1 MKPRRT
7 KLHYSI
13 QFGLVKYYIEKI
25 FSSLVSKTVLPL
37 KFISSNE
44 RFNTVSKQK
53 QMDIQVI
60 YFYSFRTQVVCCY
73 TGSDFVGCGSTDQLV
88 KSWESVHEGLVL
100 THHLVQ
106 LSVDG
111 LNVNLKTINI
121 INENGKEQGGD
132 ALDLVDTGTCELHV
146 LQGTFG
152 YVQKSILWELDK
164 LLKAIH
170 YF

>member
-1 MKPRRT
+1 
-7 KLHYSI
+7 
-13 QFGLVKYYIEKI
+13 
-25 FSSLVSKTVLPL
+25 
-37 KFISSNE
+37 
-44 RFNTVSKQK
+44 
-53 QMDIQVI
+53 MDVQVI

-73 TGSDFVGCGSTDQLV
+73 IGSDFVGCGSTDQLV

-106 LSVDG
+106 RSVDG
-111 LNVNLKTINI
+111 PNVNLKTINI